1 MSATTPQAP
10 TKLQLLELLAA
21 IGTAQWRDFAAA
33 AARYGLTSTQARVLA
48 QLDGPVPMRG
58 LATLLVCDASNVTG
72 IVDRLEGRALVRRE
86 PDPADRRVKNVVAT
100 DEGREIIRR
109 VREEMQATH
118 GALDTLD
125 EAESATLYALLEGC
139 AGPWRR
145 TPRAPSDRGVAGS
158 PGRSD
163 FRRGRV
169 ERRREPVQPRL
180 QVADLGQLEPGGRGD
195 PPGHLHRAG
204 AQRDPRR

>member
-1 MSATTPQAP
+1 MPTFLRTLDGMSATAGPAAPHRP

-48 QLDGPVPMRG
+48 QLEGPVPMRG

-72 IVDRLEGRALVRRE
+72 IVDRLEARELVRRE
-86 PDPADRRVKNVVAT
+86 PSAVDRRVKNVVAT
-100 DEGREIIRR
+100 DEGRDVIRR

-125 EAESATLYALLEGC
+125 EEEGATLYALLE
-139 AGPWRR
+139 
-145 TPRAPSDRGVAGS
+145 
-158 PGRSD
+158 
-163 FRRGRV
+163 
-169 ERRREPVQPRL
+169 RL
-180 QVADLGQLEPGGRGD
+180 RPTMEKDA
-195 PPGHLHRAG
+195 
-204 AQRDPRR
+204 

>member
-1 MSATTPQAP
+1 MSATTPQVP

-21 IGTAQWRDFAAA
+21 IGSAQWRDFAAA

-58 LATLLVCDASNVTG
+58 LAALLVCDASNVTG

-109 VREEMQATH
+109 VREEMQATR

-125 EAESATLYALLEGC
+125 EAESATLYALLERL
-139 AGPWRR
+139 RR
-145 TPRAPSDRGVAGS
+145 PMEKDA
-158 PGRSD
+158 
-163 FRRGRV
+163 
-169 ERRREPVQPRL
+169 
-180 QVADLGQLEPGGRGD
+180 
-195 PPGHLHRAG
+195 
-204 AQRDPRR
+204 